1 MGQGVSGSE
10 SAAERYYLQKV
21 KLGEGSFGTVWR
33 AVDRHTNTTVA
44 VKQLDKVVLPKRGV
58 RRTDIEREISVMQA
72 VDHENVTKLYG
83 SWEDNQSIFLA
94 LEYCNGGDF
103 GDKVKEKG
111 LDLEE
116 SMAAKWMYQ
125 IVSAIW
131 VLHCKNICHRD
142 IKPDNFMVH
151 DEVLKLSDFG
161 LAVHLPWG
169 SRLTDKCGTPAFM
182 SPEQHQLPRDSGGYS
197 HACDVWAAGITMYMV
212 MFAGKHPF
220 ITSGQQ
226 LDQHALMA
234 GQLDF
239 TISSGFLGFAMPK
252 DRYSQTARIF
262 CRQMV
267 TVDFPRR
274 ITAVEAR
281 QSIWFQEQGVCNNG
295 RSHPQHRGEQPP
307 EEGQVPSEGI
317 PVCKPTMPVPRPLPE
332 EGPKPGPSESKDT
345 SQAHSWWPFL
355 PEAPKTKEVKETP
368 AAATVASPLAAPIR
382 RKTMMVTTPEAI
394 PEPSAEV
401 SKPDHLQQQIQDLE
415 HQLRRLH
422 GENMMQKQQNE
433 SQFQMLLEMQQQLK
447 KQVTQDFEA
456 TVANIAA
463 ATPKA
468 TVEDDTSPVQRSTTR
483 SHSQK
488 LQTAAAVDM
497 LPANQTVA
505 KGMRCRYWSS
515 THGGRWLPACVG
527 KVHSDGTVD
536 LDIKPHA
543 AIENISPSPD
553 VAEAEAWPPG
563 TSVSYNSSTAKRWIP
578 AVVQSF
584 NSASSATSV
593 GSYNLDVR
601 PMADCDKIRPRLLK
615 PPEIVHF
622 TG

>member
-1 MGQGVSGSE
+1 MGQGVSSSE

-33 AVDRHTNTTVA
+33 AVDRHTNSTVA
-44 VKQLDKVVLPKRGV
+44 VKQLDKAVLPKRGV
-58 RRTDIEREISVMQA
+58 RRSDIEREISVMQA

-83 SWEDNQSIFLA
+83 SSEDQQSIFLA

-111 LDLEE
+111 LDLAET
-116 SMAAKWMYQ
+116 MAAEWMYQ

-182 SPEQHQLPRDSGGYS
+182 SPEQHQLPRDSGGYC

-220 ITSGQQ
+220 ITASQQ
-226 LDQHALMA
+226 LDQQALMV

-239 TISSGFLGFAMPK
+239 SISSGFLGFAMPK
-252 DRYSQTARIF
+252 DRYSQTARVF

-281 QSIWFQEQGVCNNG
+281 QSIWFQEQGICNG
-295 RSHPQHRGEQPP
+295 RREVPRRPDVPDSPP
-307 EEGQVPSEGI
+307 EEGGVPSEGV
-317 PVCKPTMPVPRPLPE
+317 PVCKPTVPARPSPDAA
-332 EGPKPGPSESKDT
+332 ESKEMG
-345 SQAHSWWPFL
+345 ASWWPFTPEPRDEGKPMVNSSPL
-355 PEAPKTKEVKETP
+355 SAPRRKTTAFMSPEPRSEQSVEAPKSDE
-368 AAATVASPLAAPIR
+368 
-382 RKTMMVTTPEAI
+382 
-394 PEPSAEV
+394 
-401 SKPDHLQQQIQDLE
+401 LQQQIQDLE
-415 HQLRRLH
+415 NQLRRLH
-422 GENMMQKQQNE
+422 GENQMQKQQNE
-433 SQFQMLLEMQQQLK
+433 SQFQLLLEMQQQLK

-456 TVANIAA
+456 TVANVAA
-463 ATPKA
+463 AQTPKA
-468 TVEDDTSPVQRSTTR
+468 VEADSSPPVQRSTTR

-488 LQTAAAVDM
+488 LQTAAAMDV

-515 THGGRWLPACVG
+515 THGGRWLPACVT

-536 LDIKPHA
+536 LDIKQHA
-543 AIENISPSPD
+543 SIENISPSPE

-584 NSASSATSV
+584 NSMSNTNPV

-601 PMADCDKIRPRLLK
+601 PMADCEKIRPRLLK
-615 PPEIVHF
+615 PEVLHF